1 MVNQSTK
8 TFCHA
13 KTQLL
18 HIYSHIQTTINAF
31 FSFKQR
37 LHVILNFT
45 SKNDGLHN
53 SILKKAHSLPE
64 RDFSFTSF
72 LSLSNRSPD
81 YGLRG
86 YVGEEGMTF
95 HPQEVYYS
103 ITRF

>member
-18 HIYSHIQTTINAF
+18 LIYSHIQTTINAF

-53 SILKKAHSLPE
+53 SI
-64 RDFSFTSF
+64 
-72 LSLSNRSPD
+72 
-81 YGLRG
+81 
-86 YVGEEGMTF
+86 
-95 HPQEVYYS
+95 
-103 ITRF
+103 